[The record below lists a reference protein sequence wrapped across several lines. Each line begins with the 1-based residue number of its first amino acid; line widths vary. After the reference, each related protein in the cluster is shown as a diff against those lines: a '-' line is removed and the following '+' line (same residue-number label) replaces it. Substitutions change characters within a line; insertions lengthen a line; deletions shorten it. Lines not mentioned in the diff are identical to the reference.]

1 MQLFFWV
8 QWRETDDKMFKDYY
22 QTEKIVGPWKTKWK
36 YAFLVLVRNFF
47 FFSNPVKKM
56 ANFRANFEYMS
67 KKSGPKF

>member
-36 YAFLVLVRNFF
+36 YAFLVLVRNYFF
-47 FFSNPVKKM
+47 FQI
-56 ANFRANFEYMS
+56 R
-67 KKSGPKF
+67 

>member
-22 QTEKIVGPWKTKWK
+22 QTEKIVGPWKTEWK
-36 YAFLVLVRNFF
+36 YAFLVLVRKRKF
-47 FFSNPVKKM
+47 KKM

-67 KKSGPKF
+67 KKSGLKF